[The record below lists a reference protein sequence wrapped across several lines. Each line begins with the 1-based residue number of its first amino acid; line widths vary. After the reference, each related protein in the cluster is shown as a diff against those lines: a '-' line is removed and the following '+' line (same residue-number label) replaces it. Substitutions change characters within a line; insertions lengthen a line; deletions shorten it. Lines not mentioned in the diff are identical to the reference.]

1 MKRSWQQT
9 REQMRSSILQ
19 KVESTAYSM
28 AEAKAVVQQAGATAR
43 GMTRPNRI
51 TRSGKRDGATYKVWL
66 EDTQSLE
73 PRLQLMK
80 DYKLAGTAAWRL
92 GQEESDVWE
101 LILKYVN

>member
-1 MKRSWQQT
+1 
-9 REQMRSSILQ
+9 
-19 KVESTAYSM
+19 M
-28 AEAKAVVQQAGATAR
+28 AEAKAVVQQAGALHS

-51 TRSGKRDGATYKVWL
+51 TRSGKQMERPIKYGL

-92 GQEESDVWE
+92 VRKNQMSG
-101 LILKYVN
+101 N